1 MNLHNVSVQQRKK
14 KKKKAEEAGFER
26 KSYLVNMAELR
37 INTESEK

>member
-14 KKKKAEEAGFER
+14 KKAEETVFER